1 MPTGVAGAIGMRRSL
16 VRASTALLVAA
27 AVAGC
32 SVGVQQTVMTPK
44 VDGAYTFSG
53 VDMVATSP
61 PGWSGKAFT
70 LPVKLAPQS
79 GKVGPTGSMTQI
91 PLGLDFPFARLVVA
105 PGLSSEANLDM
116 LQVDA
121 LYKHPLAS
129 GDGRLR
135 ALAGISWLNLDAKVE
150 ANYKLAIQDP
160 VSIGN
165 AIIQNGD
172 AVKYT
177 SKESRTGWYLTGGAE
192 YTLAWWAHAFVQVSA
207 RLTQGSSRSE
217 DLVITAT
224 QGGYD
229 SQGRVTSKDFHVLS
243 DANFVVQQNQKGTL
257 SAQFNLPPVMGLIGL
272 SITWPSW
279 DMLKSRSFRPAPPPP
294 PYPPP
299 GAYPPGAYPPGA
311 YPPGTYPPGTY
322 PPGYAPGYRPY

>member
-1 MPTGVAGAIGMRRSL
+1 MTGGAPSANGLRIGAAVL
-16 VRASTALLVAA
+16 IAA
-27 AVAGC
+27 ALAGC
-32 SVGVQQTVMTPK
+32 SVGVQQTMLTPK

-53 VDMVATSP
+53 VDLVAKSP

-70 LPVKLAPQS
+70 LPIKQAPQS

-105 PGLSSEANLDM
+105 PGLSSQANLDM

-121 LYKHPLAS
+121 LYKHPLATA
-129 GDGRLR
+129 DGRLR
-135 ALAGISWLNLDAKVE
+135 ALAGLSWLNLDAKVQ
-150 ANYKLAIQDP
+150 ANYVLAGIDP

-165 AIIQNGD
+165 ATIQSGD
-172 AVKYT
+172 AVTYT
-177 SKESRTGWYLTGGAE
+177 SKESRSGWYLTGGVE

-207 RLTQGSSRSE
+207 RMTQGSSRSE
-217 DLVITAT
+217 DLVITAK
-224 QGGYD
+224 QGGWD

-243 DANFVVQQNQKGTL
+243 DANFVVEQKQKGTL
-257 SAQFNLPPVMGLIGL
+257 SAQFDLPPVMGLIGL

-279 DMLKSRSFRPAPPPP
+279 DMLKSRSFRPAPPRPA
-294 PYPPP
+294 YPPP
-299 GAYPPGAYPPGA
+299 GAYPPGT